1 MAETEARA
9 DGGRMMLL
17 ERYMKKLESDDSIY
31 IEDEK
36 EFSGLIEEE

>member
-1 MAETEARA
+1 MTETEARA

-31 IEDEK
+31 IEDDHPY
-36 EFSGLIEEE
+36 SGLLEEE